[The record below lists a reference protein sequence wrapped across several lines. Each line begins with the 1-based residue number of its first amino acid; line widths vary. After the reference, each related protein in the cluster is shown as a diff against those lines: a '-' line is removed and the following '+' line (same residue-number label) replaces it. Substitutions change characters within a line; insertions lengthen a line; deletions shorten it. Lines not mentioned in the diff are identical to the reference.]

1 MLCPV
6 PSSRSERPETGQRP
20 VPRGQCRNQGPSR
33 GIEYREEAGRV
44 TDWDSAERERLLR
57 QYAEIATL
65 AGGLAHEVRNP
76 LSTIQMNLELLA
88 EDLEGATDPNL
99 GRMRRKLETMR
110 RECTRLESILNAFL
124 QFARAGEM
132 QRTDASLNQI
142 VTEFL
147 DFFRPEAQ
155 ASGIDL
161 SPHLAPDLPL
171 VSVDENLIRQV
182 LANLVR
188 NAQQAMPDGGQ
199 IDVQTAWV
207 GERVTLAVIDT
218 GKGMDERARKK
229 AFDPFFSTKSN
240 GSGLGLPT
248 VRKIIE
254 AHSGTIFCES
264 EPGRGTKFTIELPA
278 ATGQTA

>member
-1 MLCPV
+1 L
-6 PSSRSERPETGQRP
+6 
-20 VPRGQCRNQGPSR
+20 
-33 GIEYREEAGRV
+33 IEYREEAGRV
-44 TDWDSAERERLLR
+44 TDWGSAERERLLR

-161 SPHLAPDLPL
+161 SPYLAPDLPL

-199 IDVQTAWV
+199 IDVQTALV
-207 GERVTLAVIDT
+207 GDRVTLSVIDT

-254 AHSGTIFCES
+254 AHGGTISCES

-278 ATGQTA
+278 ATGQPV

>member
-1 MLCPV
+1 M
-6 PSSRSERPETGQRP
+6 SDWNSSER
-20 VPRGQCRNQGPSR
+20 
-33 GIEYREEAGRV
+33 
-44 TDWDSAERERLLR
+44 DRLLR

-88 EDLEGATDPNL
+88 EDLESATDPNL

-110 RECTRLESILNAFL
+110 RECTHLEGILNAFL

-132 QRTDASLNQI
+132 QRTDASLNNI
-142 VTEFL
+142 LTEFL
-147 DFFRPEAQ
+147 DFYRPEAL

-171 VSVDENLIRQV
+171 ISVDESLMRQV

-199 IDVQTAWV
+199 IVFQTASA
-207 GERVTLAVIDT
+207 EDRVILTVIDS

-229 AFDPFFSTKSN
+229 AFEPFFSTKSN

-254 AHSGTIFCES
+254 AHSGTIDCES
-264 EPGRGTKFTIELPA
+264 QPGRGTKFTIELPMSA
-278 ATGQTA
+278 H

>member
-1 MLCPV
+1 M
-6 PSSRSERPETGQRP
+6 
-20 VPRGQCRNQGPSR
+20 
-33 GIEYREEAGRV
+33 
-44 TDWDSAERERLLR
+44 TDWDSAERDRLLR

-110 RECTRLESILNAFL
+110 RECTHLESILNAFL

-132 QRTDASLNQI
+132 QRAETSLNRI

-147 DFFRPEAQ
+147 DFYRPEAQ

-171 VSVDENLIRQV
+171 VSVDETLIRQV

-188 NAQQAMPDGGQ
+188 NSQQAMPDGGQ
-199 IDVQTAWV
+199 IDIQTSTTT
-207 GERVTLAVIDT
+207 GRVTLAVIDT

-229 AFDPFFSTKSN
+229 AFEPFFSTKSN

-254 AHSGTIFCES
+254 AHGGTIACES
-264 EPGRGTKFTIELPA
+264 EPGRGTKFTIELPGESPDPPA
-278 ATGQTA
+278 RAGTNSRSTSE